1 MRGVYNYMHRIGFR
15 RALPVVAL
23 LALSACTIKP
33 AAVQPAEAEENAKS
47 LFCAFGSVGG
57 LVPIQRPPGFES
69 EFAVAV
75 VEINSLRKTT
85 HVAVSDFVLFDQAG
99 KATKLKRVVN
109 VEVFDE
115 PRVATEGLFAYYLNT
130 TSASATHPWDGTLPA
145 GRIRLRVRVAL
156 VEFPVAPVRFKLTIE
171 RYVIEGPVDGSW
183 PT

>member
-15 RALPVVAL
+15 RASPVVAL
-23 LALSACTIKP
+23 LVLSACALKP
-33 AAVQPAEAEENAKS
+33 AVVQPAEADENAKP
-47 LFCAFGSVGG
+47 LFCAFGGVG
-57 LVPIQRPPGFES
+57 LVPIPRPPGFES

-75 VEINSLRKTT
+75 VEINSPRKTT

-99 KATKLKRVVN
+99 KATKLRRVVK
-109 VEVFDE
+109 VEVFE
-115 PRVATEGLFAYYLNT
+115 EARVASEGLFAYYLNT
-130 TSASATHPWDGTLPA
+130 ASASATHPWDGTLPA

-156 VEFPVAPVRFKLTIE
+156 VEFPVAPVRFKLKIG